1 MDGKQIL
8 SEILDFYKYK
18 VDNNLCT
25 PEEIDAASKLLQ
37 ENMEIYGTLDD
48 FSTFYGKTK
57 DAVSSVIK
65 RRMFE
70 KPKRNVVL
78 YPFRAFQKIIPN
90 SWRKKD

>member
-48 FSTFYGKTK
+48 FSTFYGKSK